1 MILSESIK
9 YNVNEIAYFPTQE
22 INLLSNTYNRSYN

>member
-22 INLLSNTYNRSYN
+22 INLLSKTYNRSYN